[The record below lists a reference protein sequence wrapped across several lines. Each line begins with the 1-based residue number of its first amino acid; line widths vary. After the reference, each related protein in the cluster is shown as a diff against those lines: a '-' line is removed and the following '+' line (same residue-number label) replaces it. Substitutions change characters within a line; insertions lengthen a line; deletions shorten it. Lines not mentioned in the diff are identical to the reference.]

1 MSVNPG
7 QSEGLK
13 VGCGWVGGGMGGW
26 SVCEVWVEGWIEGGS
41 KGFEFARRMREKVR
55 GEYRLSSLMKQKK
68 RGKIAL
74 SFTSPEKENYL
85 FIIFK

>member
-1 MSVNPG
+1 
-7 QSEGLK
+7 
-13 VGCGWVGGGMGGW
+13 
-26 SVCEVWVEGWIEGGS
+26 
-41 KGFEFARRMREKVR
+41 MREKVR